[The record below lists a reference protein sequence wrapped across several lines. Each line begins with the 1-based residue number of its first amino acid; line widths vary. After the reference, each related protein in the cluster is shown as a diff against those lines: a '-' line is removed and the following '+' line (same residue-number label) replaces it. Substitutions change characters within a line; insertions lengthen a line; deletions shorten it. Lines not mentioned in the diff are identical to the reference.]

1 MRGRRVVVGQNS
13 NWGFRMEREGKQQH
27 FRWDETHWWTRSTRW
42 LCSRVLDGIFREKG
56 GRLRIWD
63 AGCGTGLM
71 AAEAARYGDVVAT
84 DSDEE
89 MLSFARER
97 GAGVE
102 FRLGEMGTEG
112 FRECFDVVLS
122 FDVLYHRS
130 IEDWREALRVLVR
143 ALAPEGVLMVQ
154 VPAYAWLAGRH
165 DEVVGGSRRFS
176 PGELRRAV
184 RDAGLRIRLFS
195 HRFALLVPLVWLR
208 RALFGWVLEEGD
220 LGGSAGGDFFGFFIE
235 RALRLETA
243 LILAGVSIEAG
254 SSLVVVAERGDK

>member
-1 MRGRRVVVGQNS
+1 MVVGQNS
-13 NWGFRMEREGKQQH
+13 NWGSRMEHEGKQQH
-27 FRWDETHWWTRSTRW
+27 FRWDQAHWWTRSTRW
-42 LCSRVLDGIFREKG
+42 LCSRVLHGIARKKG

-71 AAEAARYGDVVAT
+71 AAKAARYGEVVAT

-97 GAGVE
+97 GVGAGARVA

-130 IEDWREALRVLVR
+130 IEDWHEALRVLVR

-184 RDAGLRIRLFS
+184 CDAGLRIRLFS

-208 RALFGWVLEEGD
+208 RVLFGWFSEEGD
-220 LGGSAGGDFFGFFIE
+220 LGVSAGSDFFGFLIE